1 MKKLFLIPLMAM
13 LCTVMAWA
21 TDVANKTELQNALNA
36 GGNITLTD
44 NIALGNSKVIMTS
57 GTVVLDLNGHNLT
70 GTLANYGTD
79 KGVLNVSGGNLT
91 INATGGGNID
101 NTGSNGCGIVTT
113 GSAKVTINGGTFHGY
128 EAIYAAGGEVIV
140 NGGAFSSTSDNC
152 IWLAGESG
160 AKVTV
165 NGGTFVGGWMCFQV
179 DKGTELLINGGSF
192 TKGDGTIYPGGTITV
207 KGGTF
212 DENPWKYVSVPYY
225 VGKVDEL
232 FQVAHI
238 GSNVAV
244 ADFVAYPSL
253 AEAISGASDG
263 AAISLFANDNNS
275 IIVSKNAV
283 IETNGFTAN
292 GVTAGAGYG
301 KFVVDGN
308 IIISNN
314 ALVTFLQGNETA
326 KTLDANISFA
336 QKLVVNGTK
345 ELTIPA
351 GITVSATYVKD
362 ACIVVP
368 NGAKLTIY
376 GDGTIA
382 GDKEL
387 IRVLEGGEL
396 IIGKA
401 DQSDCLKMTTTVWE
415 GVNYAVN
422 NYGKTTINNAEVH
435 AASAAL
441 NTYGVMDVNGGYYTA
456 EAYYPNH
463 RYAVTA
469 DDGSQLT
476 IKNSRVFGIHGALAC
491 QGSAGANI
499 GGSARIENCELV
511 ATNKPYQTT
520 KSTTSIHYGI
530 YSASGGIV
538 SVYNTKMRSTQ
549 QNRAIH
555 IGNNDAYNTFGLVHV
570 YEGCMVKSSSANNR
584 IYVQKRSATDKEV
597 LFPVTVDENSGW
609 YTAAMNGGEAPLP
622 AGYKWKAIVA
632 SGEDNDNQ
640 VVDAEAYAEGYR
652 WITVSTAT
660 ETQEADVNSTTIPW
674 QQSSTWD
681 ASASSTS
688 TADVPAATTSVTIP
702 EGKTVVISNDPTEN
716 NGISAAVADQVVL
729 GGEGSELVVQAGT
742 TLSVTNG
749 INIASGAKLVVEP
762 GAIVSV
768 GEGGIVSSNDEGIE
782 VKTTEDKSGL
792 FLINPDASE
801 NTRPMAKVEFSSR
814 ACTRVISGSNVS
826 YWQRF
831 ASPVFSLNEDN
842 FTNNFA
848 ELVAEGKNSL
858 AAGTS
863 FQTRIFQWDYVNN
876 DWERIDNQPG
886 YLEAMEPFRGY
897 TMTNNSAYG
906 ATEAVTYTFAGNL
919 VGNNSEDLSF
929 TRLGFNYF
937 GNSYTAPINIKQ
949 LLGSVQS
956 GDASGNI
963 SYVLYVW
970 DVNSQ
975 TFIDIPFDAFELDPS
990 SYPSEIP
997 SMHTFIMQCLTGT
1010 DVSTNVDYRNNVWG
1024 PLMNPGDYAAPA
1036 RSNSNQFSA
1045 TARITITADNG
1056 ETDRVL
1062 LMESERYTDAFDNGA
1077 DATKY
1082 MNDGVLNVYAT
1093 ADFDNVSTLATN
1105 SLAGTF
1111 ISMQTKETT
1120 NYVMTFSCVNGAQ
1133 YAIKDMLTNTVTLM
1147 SEGNSYAF
1155 STSDNETIENRF
1167 QIIGIQQMPT
1177 DVEVVEEMND
1187 NAKGIYTLTGQYIGT
1202 EDMWYNL
1209 PKGVYILNGQKVVK

>member
-1 MKKLFLIPLMAM
+1 M
-13 LCTVMAWA
+13 LCTVMAWG
-21 TDVANKTELQNALNA
+21 TDVASKTELQNALNA
-36 GGNITLTD
+36 GGNIRLTD
-44 NIALGNSKVIMTS
+44 DIILGSSQVTMTS

-70 GTLANYGTD
+70 STLGNYASD
-79 KGVLNVSGGNLT
+79 KGALNISGGQLT
-91 INATGGGNID
+91 INATGNTGKIL
-101 NTGSNGCGIVTT
+101 NTGSNGCAIVV
-113 GSAKVTINGGTFHGY
+113 GVGAKLIINGGEFKGYEALYTEGGEITINGGVFPSPG
-128 EAIYAAGGEVIV
+128 
-140 NGGAFSSTSDNC
+140 SDDNN
-152 IWLAGESG
+152 IWLRKSG
-160 AKVTV
+160 TTPSKVIIK
-165 NGGTFVGGWMCFQV
+165 GGTFTGATGWRCFQV
-179 DKGTELLINGGSF
+179 DPSCELVIE
-192 TKGDGTIYPGGTITV
+192 GGTINGNPKTFYDGGGSIVV

-212 DENPWKYVSVPYY
+212 SENPSIYVSDPYY
-225 VGKVDEL
+225 VTMVGDNY
-232 FQVAHI
+232 QVSHI
-238 GSNVAV
+238 GSNVA
-244 ADFVAYPSL
+244 ATGYVAYSSL
-253 AEAISGASDG
+253 AAAVTAASDG
-263 AAISLFANDNNS
+263 ASILLFANDNNS
-275 IIVSKNAV
+275 VVVSKNV
-283 IETNGFTAN
+283 LIETNGYTAT
-292 GVTAGAGYG
+292 GVSAGDG
-301 KFVVDGN
+301 FVKILEGQN
-308 IIISNN
+308 IVISNHP
-314 ALVTFLQGNETA
+314 LITFLQGNELSA
-326 KTLDANISFA
+326 KTIESDLSFA
-336 QKLVVNGTK
+336 QEIIVSGTK
-345 ELTIPA
+345 ELTIA
-351 GITVSATYVKD
+351 DDVTISATYVKD

-376 GDGTIA
+376 GNGTIA
-382 GDKEL
+382 GDRDL
-387 IRVLEGGEL
+387 IRVEKGGEL
-396 IIGKA
+396 IIGHA
-401 DQSDCLKMTTTVWE
+401 DKSDCLKMTTTLWST
-415 GVNYAVN
+415 VNYAVN

-520 KSTTSIHYGI
+520 KNTTSIHYAI

-549 QNRAIH
+549 QVRAIH

-570 YEGCMVKSSSANNR
+570 YEGCKVKSSSANNR
-584 IYVQKRSATDKEV
+584 IWVQKRSATDKEV

-640 VVDAEAYAEGYR
+640 VVDAQAYAEGYR

-814 ACTRVISGSNVS
+814 ACTRVISGANVS

-949 LLGSVQS
+949 LLASVKT

-975 TFIDIPFDAFELDPS
+975 TFIDIPFDAFELDPT

-1062 LMESERYTDAFDNGA
+1062 LMESNRYTDAFDNGA

-1093 ADFDNVSTLATN
+1093 ADFDNVSTLATDN
-1105 SLAGTF
+1105 LAGTF
-1111 ISMQTKETT
+1111 ISMQTKEAT

-1147 SEGNSYAF
+1147 SDNNSYAF
-1155 STSDNETIENRF
+1155 STMDNETIENRF

-1177 DVEVVEEMND
+1177 DVEVVEEMNI

-1209 PKGVYILNGQKVVK
+1209 PKGMYILNGQKVVK

>member
-1 MKKLFLIPLMAM
+1 MAM

-21 TDVANKTELQNALNA
+21 TDVANKTELQNALND
-36 GGNITLTD
+36 GGNITLTAD
-44 NIALGNSKVIMTS
+44 INLGTSSVTLASGTATLNLGEFTLSSGNTGQKTS
-57 GTVVLDLNGHNLT
+57 GVIKVT
-70 GTLANYGTD
+70 
-79 KGVLNVSGGNLT
+79 GGNLT
-91 INATGGGNID
+91 INATTGGVRNTSANQQGNAVLL
-101 NTGSNGCGIVTT
+101 TG
-113 GSAKVTINGGTFHGY
+113 GSLTINGGAFHGTY
-128 EAIYAAGGEVIV
+128 EAIYASAGSINITGGSFETTYDNDIWMAGEVIT
-140 NGGAFSSTSDNC
+140 NISGGAFT
-152 IWLAGESG
+152 
-160 AKVTV
+160 
-165 NGGTFVGGWMCFQV
+165 GGWMCFQV
-179 DKGTELLINGGSF
+179 DHGTLNISGGSF
-192 TKGDGTIYPGGTITV
+192 TKGDGTIYPGGTINIT
-207 KGGTF
+207 GGTF

-225 VGKVDEL
+225 VGKADEL

-253 AEAISGASDG
+253 AAAVTAASDG
-263 AAISLFANDNNS
+263 ASILLFANDNNS
-275 IIVSKNAV
+275 VVVSKNV
-283 IETNGFTAN
+283 LIETNGYTAT
-292 GVTAGAGYG
+292 GVSAGDG
-301 KFVVDGN
+301 FVKILEGQN
-308 IIISNN
+308 IVISNHP
-314 ALVTFLQGNETA
+314 LITFLQGNELSA
-326 KTLDANISFA
+326 KTIESDLSFA
-336 QKLVVNGTK
+336 QEIIVSGTK
-345 ELTIPA
+345 ELTIA
-351 GITVSATYVKD
+351 DDVTISATYVKD

-376 GDGTIA
+376 GNGTIA
-382 GDKEL
+382 GDRDL
-387 IRVLEGGEL
+387 IRVEKGGEL
-396 IIGKA
+396 IIGHA
-401 DQSDCLKMTTTVWE
+401 DKSDCLKMTTTLWST
-415 GVNYAVN
+415 VNYAVN

-520 KSTTSIHYGI
+520 KNTTSIHYAI

-549 QNRAIH
+549 QVRAIH

-570 YEGCMVKSSSANNR
+570 YEGCKVKSSSANNR
-584 IYVQKRSATDKEV
+584 IWVQKRSATDKEV

-622 AGYKWKAIVA
+622 AGYKWKAIVE
-632 SGEDNDNQ
+632 SGEDNDSQ

-660 ETQEADVNSTTIPW
+660 ETQEASDDPSATIPW

-688 TADVPAATTSVTIP
+688 TADVPEATTSVTIP

-716 NGISAAVADQVVL
+716 NGISDAVADQVVL

-762 GAIVSV
+762 GAIVSI
-768 GEGGIVSSNDEGIE
+768 GEGGIVSSSDEGIE
-782 VKTTEDKSGL
+782 VKTNEGESGL

-886 YLEAMEPFRGY
+886 YLEAMTPFRGY
-897 TMTNNSAYG
+897 TMTNNSAFG

-970 DVNSQ
+970 DVNTQ
-975 TFIDIPFDAFELDPS
+975 TFVDIPFDAFELDPT

-997 SMHTFIMQCLTGT
+997 SMQTFIMQCLSGT

-1045 TARITITADNG
+1045 TARITITAENG